1 MLGMLSK
8 LLNHDTIRTCVEC
21 RDWQEAVRIGAH
33 LLVAKN
39 SLEERYVETIIDN
52 HQKFGPYMVIAPG
65 IVLAH
70 ARPEDGVLQLSM
82 SLITL
87 QHPLMFGNFTNDPV
101 KIVITLGAKD
111 ADSHLEALTQLME
124 LLSNEKDMDKI
135 MRSTRQREVI
145 EIIRQYP

>member
-1 MLGMLSK
+1 MLSK

-21 RDWQEAVRIGAH
+21 QDWQEAVRIGGR
-33 LLVAKN
+33 LLVVKN
-39 SLEERYVETIIDN
+39 NLEERYVEAIIYN
-52 HQKFGPYMVIAPG
+52 HQKLGPYMVIAPG

-101 KIVITLGAKD
+101 KIVITLGATD
-111 ADSHLEALTQLME
+111 VTSHLEALTQLME
-124 LLSNEKDMDKI
+124 LLTNEKDMDKI
-135 MRSTRQREVI
+135 MRSTRQEEVI
-145 EIIRQYP
+145 QIIRQYT